1 MNSLIICFSQLLL
14 MYCFVLCAFVVHP
27 KDATNVVHY
36 GKPSLGGPFVL
47 VNHKGH
53 PVTDASYRGKFTLM
67 YFGFSHCPD
76 ICPSELVKVGK
87 VLKELGIDYWNNGL
101 D

>member
-1 MNSLIICFSQLLL
+1 MSYRIE
-14 MYCFVLCAFVVHP
+14 P
-27 KDATNVVHY
+27 KDATTVVHY

-47 VNHKGH
+47 VDHNGN

-87 VLKELGIDYWNNGL
+87 VLKELGTDSSCSICIAPELGNNQFSVITI
-101 D
+101 